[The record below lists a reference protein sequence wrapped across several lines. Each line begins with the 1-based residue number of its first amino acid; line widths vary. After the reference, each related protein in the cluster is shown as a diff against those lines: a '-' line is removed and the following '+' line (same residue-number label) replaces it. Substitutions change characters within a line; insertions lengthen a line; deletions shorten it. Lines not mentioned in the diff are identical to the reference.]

1 MSEMALTADHLVVI
15 GRGRLIADS
24 STADLIAQSSQG
36 YVHVCTPDADGL
48 APHLRAAGASVSVE
62 DDLLRVTGL
71 DCAAVG
77 ELAALHRFVLHE
89 LSPRA
94 ASLEEAFMELTK
106 DSVDFR
112 TDVTVGTG
120 SVK

>member
-1 MSEMALTADHLVVI
+1 MHIENGAL
-15 GRGRLIADS
+15 
-24 STADLIAQSSQG
+24 Q
-36 YVHVCTPDADGL
+36 
-48 APHLRAAGASVSVE
+48 
-62 DDLLRVTGL
+62 VTGL

-77 ELAALHRFVLHE
+77 ELAALHRVVLHE

-112 TDVTVGTG
+112 PEVTVGME
-120 SVK
+120 S